1 MNTLNFLHS
10 VVLLLL
16 ASLAITFIF
25 LFFLLKNLWI
35 NFLKD
40 LLAQIHDIM
49 CKTNMEIDSSG
60 WLAILK
66 FLDKLVKCSIE
77 GACVKGL
84 SFRTAALNTASECLQ
99 ILRLAF

>member
-1 MNTLNFLHS
+1 MLLLVWQLHS
-10 VVLLLL
+10 F
-16 ASLAITFIF
+16 SI
-25 LFFLLKNLWI
+25 LFAENLWI
-35 NFLKD
+35 IFLKD
-40 LLAQIHDIM
+40 LLVQIHDIM

-84 SFRTAALNTASECLQ
+84 SFRTAALNTTSECLQ